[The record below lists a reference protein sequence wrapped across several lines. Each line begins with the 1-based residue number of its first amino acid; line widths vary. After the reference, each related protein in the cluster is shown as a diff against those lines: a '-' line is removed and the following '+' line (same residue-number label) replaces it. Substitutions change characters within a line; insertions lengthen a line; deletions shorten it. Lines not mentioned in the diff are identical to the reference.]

1 MIAST
6 SLICD
11 KNLFPKP
18 SPFDAPLTSP
28 AISKN
33 VSEVGIVFLDFAIS
47 VKVLTLSSGTITVP
61 SLGSIVQK
69 G

>member
-11 KNLFPKP
+11 KNLFPNP

-61 SLGSIVQK
+61 SFGSIVQK